1 MFKKNN
7 DNSDKDLGSKIRKY
21 LKAESDQFPKS
32 VYLHPSWIPWTEIVI
47 NSMIQ
52 NQ

>member
-21 LKAESDQFPKS
+21 LKAESEQVSEIGLSTPIMDSLDQRS
-32 VYLHPSWIPWTEIVI
+32 LSIR
-47 NSMIQ
+47 
-52 NQ
+52 